1 MSRTPAGGRTPPTDT
16 YDPTFFTQLFAIE
29 DRHFW
34 FQARNRVIGTVVD
47 QLTRPLPTGYRVLEV
62 GCGTGNVLRLLERRC
77 RRGTV
82 VGMDLF
88 AEGLHYARQRTTCG
102 LVQGDVRTPPF
113 GPVFDLIGL
122 FDVLEHLPDDRQIL
136 GDLHRMLVPGGHL
149 LVTVPAHRALWS
161 YFDEAAHHRRRYA
174 APDLRRKLV
183 AAGYRVDYLTQYMAL
198 LFPLVWAGR
207 RLAALTDGGRTR
219 PTAADAARLTRQE
232 FRITPGVNEVLTA
245 LLAPETRLI
254 ARRRVLPLG
263 TSLLAVATKLPC

>member
-1 MSRTPAGGRTPPTDT
+1 MTPAARRPPPDT
-16 YDPTFFTQLFAIE
+16 YDPAFFTQLFAIE

-34 FQARNRVIGTVVD
+34 FRTRNHVIGTLVD

-62 GCGTGNVLRLLERRC
+62 GCGTGNVLRMLEQRC

-88 AEGLHYARQRTTCG
+88 AEGLHYARRRTACG

-113 GPVFDLIGL
+113 GPVFNLIGL

-136 GDLHRMLVPGGHL
+136 ADLHRMLVPGGHL

-161 YFDEAAHHRRRYA
+161 YFDEAAHHCRRYA
-174 APDLRRKLV
+174 APDLRRKLT
-183 AAGYRVDYLTQYMAL
+183 AAGYRVDYLTQYMAV

-207 RLAALTDGGRTR
+207 RLAALTGGG
-219 PTAADAARLTRQE
+219 AARRAPGEAERLTRQE
-232 FRITPGVNEVLTA
+232 LRITPGINEILIA
-245 LLAPETRLI
+245 LLAPEAALI
-254 ARRRVLPLG
+254 TRRRTLPLG